1 MSDSS
6 LCTCTSLSP
15 REFACMTGAK
25 YFKSNNSILIQTFLS
40 RTAVYQGGVLYQSV
54 QQIKKDTNGIFMTIF
69 LWWLKHKTN
78 FDTDIWMQLSILFAQ
93 DMLGYF
99 ASIQYW
105 YNETKKKEGNCWKW
119 LTRALSQQLEPLYT
133 RIPSSGSRGK
143 PAKSG
148 SSGGLDCDWAG
159 FLASKRN

>member
-6 LCTCTSLSP
+6 LFTCTSLSP

-40 RTAVYQGGVLYQSV
+40 RTAVYQGGALYQSV

-78 FDTDIWMQLSILFAQ
+78 FDTDIWLQLSILFAQ

-99 ASIQYW
+99 APIQYW
-105 YNETKKKEGNCWKW
+105 YNETKKKRVIAESGSLVLCPSSSNLFTREYHHQGLEGNP
-119 LTRALSQQLEPLYT
+119 LSLALQGVSIATGQ
-133 RIPSSGSRGK
+133 
-143 PAKSG
+143 
-148 SSGGLDCDWAG
+148 D
-159 FLASKRN
+159 F